1 MRRAEHRGKV
11 ATKFAG
17 VADVERQQVEQIVTQ
32 LAGIVE
38 FDRRDTQPLLPDLGG
53 RRIIAT
59 MGAAPDIALVR
70 AHDGPEQTLAISEYR
85 HEYRHIGQMTTA
97 MIGVVEQ
104 DHIAGL
110 DVLEPLLDRDR
121 RPWQCADM
129 DRQMIGLRD
138 QARIGVAD
146 RQRKIAAG
154 IEDLR
159 IGGAKH
165 GFAHLFH
172 NRTEAM
178 LDDGTRDG
186 IDLGGH
192 AVPLLFSCF
201 VGWVERSETHHQQWS
216 SMMGFASLYPSYAAS
231 TRTRD
236 FRKRARCCI

>member
-11 ATKFAG
+11 AAEFAG
-17 VADVERQQVEQIVTQ
+17 VADVERQQIKQIVTQ

-38 FDRRDTQPLLPDLGG
+38 SDRRDTQPLLPDLGG

-59 MGAAPDIALVR
+59 MGAAADIALVR
-70 AHDGPEQTLAISEYR
+70 AHDGPEQTLAIGEYR
-85 HEYRHIGQMTTA
+85 DEYRHIGQMTAA

-104 DHIAGL
+104 DHVAGL
-110 DVLEPLLDRDR
+110 DVLEALLDRNR
-121 RPWQCADM
+121 RPRQCADM
-129 DRQMIGLRD
+129 DRQMIGLCD
-138 QARIGVAD
+138 QAGVGVAD
-146 RQRKIAAG
+146 RQRKISAG

-178 LDDGTRDG
+178 LDDGARDG

-201 VGWVERSETHHQQWS
+201 AGWVERSERHLPQWR
-216 SMMGFASLYPSYAAS
+216 SMMGFASLSPSYAAS

-236 FRKRARCCI
+236 FLERAR